1 MQSDV
6 ISIQHATTVFTQP
19 ALSGFTNQASIF
31 WILDTQLSVYER
43 CMYNLL
49 LAIPLQS
56 ILHPSLSLSL
66 IEDY

>member
-31 WILDTQLSVYER
+31 WILDTQLSVHER

-49 LAIPLQS
+49 LAIPVYT
-56 ILHPSLSLSL
+56 PSLS
-66 IEDY
+66 IFIIN